1 MMPVAEL
8 IDNHVERL
16 TPCFELTAA
25 HIMRELV
32 VVNKV
37 VSNNVTP
44 SERIRKFLVT
54 VVGFATAILNE
65 MIHAYAIVSDNQ
77 TAVATAMSQDHF
89 VLDNA
94 LGKGSTFADNCEEG

>member
-1 MMPVAEL
+1 MPVAEL

-32 VVNKV
+32 VVNKAM
-37 VSNNVTP
+37 SNNVTP

-54 VVGFATAILNE
+54 VVGFAAVILNE
-65 MIHAYAIVSDNQ
+65 TIHAYAIVSDNQ
-77 TAVATAMSQDHF
+77 VAVAMVMSQAHF
-89 VLDNA
+89 VLDNE
-94 LGKGSTFADNCEEG
+94 LGKGSTFADDCEKG